1 LDDQDLIS
9 VLEKSIDNDHGD
21 LGRTQYLIK
30 RIKKKQVIFK
40 SDKIYLDRLLKFEQ
54 TEIPDIDV
62 EFEDTIQTKLQTS
75 FNNNLIKCNDCAKEI
90 EFDEK
95 SIRKNSLWFHEN
107 CFQLID
113 YKKDAAPRRI
123 QDTQARIQD
132 TQARIQDTQAR
143 IQDTQARR
151 IQDIQARI
159 QDTQARIQDTQ
170 ARRIQDTQAR
180 KSSKNYT
187 VPEKFV
193 IGKSNNRQ
201 TIFTASLLASLVVSV
216 YYLLGD
222 IVASIVGISGTSI
235 FIVTYKSQFKIFNK
249 EKKYFRIS
257 TEDNLIKTGIP
268 GFESYLVNGLKKNS
282 SVVLSGSPGS
292 GKTTFGLQ
300 FLYSGAK
307 DFDEPGVY
315 ITMSQNID
323 DIKNDCKSFGWDF
336 DDLIQ
341 KDKILMID
349 ARPFKIQ
356 DETIGKDDS
365 LYRGEQLPFE
375 HLTRLLLNSI
385 KKIKAKRVVIDSV
398 TILTMQYPDKFYM
411 RQGLQGMIQA
421 LENYGVTSL
430 IISEFSES
438 HEIPLEWFVTSGII
452 QLRHT
457 RKEDTMERSIQ
468 ITKMRG
474 IKHSEQIHPIVL
486 DGDGIHVQHPRL
498 MP

>member
-1 LDDQDLIS
+1 MDS
-9 VLEKSIDNDHGD
+9 
-21 LGRTQYLIK
+21 TY
-30 RIKKKQVIFK
+30 
-40 SDKIYLDRLLKFEQ
+40 
-54 TEIPDIDV
+54 
-62 EFEDTIQTKLQTS
+62 
-75 FNNNLIKCNDCAKEI
+75 
-90 EFDEK
+90 
-95 SIRKNSLWFHEN
+95 
-107 CFQLID
+107 
-113 YKKDAAPRRI
+113 
-123 QDTQARIQD
+123 
-132 TQARIQDTQAR
+132 
-143 IQDTQARR
+143 
-151 IQDIQARI
+151 
-159 QDTQARIQDTQ
+159 
-170 ARRIQDTQAR
+170 
-180 KSSKNYT
+180 SK
-187 VPEKFV
+187 V
-193 IGKSNNRQ
+193 
-201 TIFTASLLASLVVSV
+201 
-216 YYLLGD
+216 
-222 IVASIVGISGTSI
+222 
-235 FIVTYKSQFKIFNK
+235 
-249 EKKYFRIS
+249 
-257 TEDNLIKTGIP
+257 KTGIP
-268 GFESYLVNGLKKNS
+268 GLDSILSGGLKKTR
-282 SVVLSGSPGS
+282 SVLISGPTGS

-398 TILTMQYPDKFYM
+398 TILAMQYPDKFYM

-430 IISEFSES
+430 IISEFSEN

>member
-1 LDDQDLIS
+1 
-9 VLEKSIDNDHGD
+9 
-21 LGRTQYLIK
+21 
-30 RIKKKQVIFK
+30 
-40 SDKIYLDRLLKFEQ
+40 
-54 TEIPDIDV
+54 
-62 EFEDTIQTKLQTS
+62 
-75 FNNNLIKCNDCAKEI
+75 
-90 EFDEK
+90 
-95 SIRKNSLWFHEN
+95 
-107 CFQLID
+107 
-113 YKKDAAPRRI
+113 
-123 QDTQARIQD
+123 
-132 TQARIQDTQAR
+132 
-143 IQDTQARR
+143 
-151 IQDIQARI
+151 
-159 QDTQARIQDTQ
+159 
-170 ARRIQDTQAR
+170 
-180 KSSKNYT
+180 
-187 VPEKFV
+187 
-193 IGKSNNRQ
+193 
-201 TIFTASLLASLVVSV
+201 LASLVVSI
-216 YYLLGD
+216 YYLLGEFAAT
-222 IVASIVGISGTSI
+222 VVGVSGTSI
-235 FIVTYKSQFKIFNK
+235 FIITYKSQFKIFNK
-249 EKKYFRIS
+249 EKKYFEIKKS
-257 TEDNLIKTGIP
+257 DNFIKTGIP
-268 GFESYLVNGLKKNS
+268 GFESYLSNGLKKNS
-282 SVVLSGSPGS
+282 SIVISGSPGT

-315 ITMSQNID
+315 ITMSQNIE

-349 ARPFKIQ
+349 ARPFKIH

-375 HLTRLLLNSI
+375 HLTKLLLNSI
-385 KKIKAKRVVIDSV
+385 KRIEAKRVVIDSV
-398 TILTMQYPDKFYM
+398 TILAMQYPDKFYM

-438 HEIPLEWFVTSGII
+438 PEIPLEWFVTSGII

>member
-1 LDDQDLIS
+1 MDS
-9 VLEKSIDNDHGD
+9 
-21 LGRTQYLIK
+21 TY
-30 RIKKKQVIFK
+30 
-40 SDKIYLDRLLKFEQ
+40 
-54 TEIPDIDV
+54 
-62 EFEDTIQTKLQTS
+62 
-75 FNNNLIKCNDCAKEI
+75 
-90 EFDEK
+90 
-95 SIRKNSLWFHEN
+95 
-107 CFQLID
+107 
-113 YKKDAAPRRI
+113 
-123 QDTQARIQD
+123 
-132 TQARIQDTQAR
+132 
-143 IQDTQARR
+143 
-151 IQDIQARI
+151 
-159 QDTQARIQDTQ
+159 
-170 ARRIQDTQAR
+170 
-180 KSSKNYT
+180 SK
-187 VPEKFV
+187 V
-193 IGKSNNRQ
+193 
-201 TIFTASLLASLVVSV
+201 
-216 YYLLGD
+216 
-222 IVASIVGISGTSI
+222 
-235 FIVTYKSQFKIFNK
+235 
-249 EKKYFRIS
+249 
-257 TEDNLIKTGIP
+257 KTGIP
-268 GFESYLVNGLKKNS
+268 GLDSILSGGLKKTR
-282 SVVLSGSPGS
+282 SVLISGPTGS

-375 HLTRLLLNSI
+375 HLTRLFLSSI
-385 KKIKAKRVVIDSV
+385 KRIDAKRVVIDSV
-398 TILTMQYPDKFYM
+398 TILAMQYQDKFYM

-438 HEIPLEWFVTSGII
+438 LEIPLEWFVTSGII

-486 DGDGIHVQHPRL
+486 GNDGLYIFDVSE
-498 MP
+498 